1 NMNIKYITLN
11 NNASLFLLDLFHRY
25 GLFLDFG
32 AKAKS
37 FILLGFFPI
46 ALLTF
51 LQRFDDKL
59 LIFFCLLFSELLY
72 LTFLHI
78 HFKCKRI
85 WRCTN
90 LFTICLEAINQPFFK
105 RVGFGFVSGS

>member
-1 NMNIKYITLN
+1 MNIKYITLN

-51 LQRFDDKL
+51 LQRFHDKL
-59 LIFFCLLFSELLY
+59 LIFFCFLFSELLY
-72 LTFLHI
+72 CTFHNI
-78 HFKCKRI
+78 YFKCKRI
-85 WRCTN
+85 VMCNN
-90 LFTICLEAINQPFFK
+90 LFIICLEAIHQPLFK
-105 RVGFGFVSGS
+105 RLGFGFVSGS